1 MRKRVEPG
9 LRALLALLALLLLL
23 ATVLVLNT
31 LRQGSRQVAVVVVA
45 PMAALAPMA
54 VDQPAVA
61 ERMALAVRAK
71 TSNGLP
77 DPTGTAA
84 EFDKLHEPLLE
95 SYPLVHSMLP
105 ADPRADMVRS
115 YYRLHEQ
122 SAQ

>member
-9 LRALLALLALLLLL
+9 LLALLALLALLLLL
-23 ATVLVLNT
+23 ATALVLNT
-31 LRQGSRQVAVVVVA
+31 LRQGSRQVA
-45 PMAALAPMA
+45 M
-54 VDQPAVA
+54 A

-71 TSNGLP
+71 TFSGLP

-95 SYPLVHSMLP
+95 RYPLVHNMRT

-115 YYRLHEQ
+115 YYRLPEQ

>member
-9 LRALLALLALLLLL
+9 LLALLALLLLL
-23 ATVLVLNT
+23 ATALVLNT
-31 LRQGSRQVAVVVVA
+31 LRQGSRQVAMVTVAVVG
-45 PMAALAPMA
+45 PTPMA
-54 VDQPAVA
+54 VDQPAMA

-71 TSNGLP
+71 TFSGLP

-95 SYPLVHSMLP
+95 RYPLVHSMRT

-115 YYRLHEQ
+115 YYRLPEQ